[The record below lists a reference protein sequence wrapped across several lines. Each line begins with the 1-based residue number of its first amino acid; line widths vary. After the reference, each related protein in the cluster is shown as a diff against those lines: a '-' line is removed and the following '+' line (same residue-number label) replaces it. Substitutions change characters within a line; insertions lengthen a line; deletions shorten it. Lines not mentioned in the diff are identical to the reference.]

1 MVEHEQLLKFAK
13 DEDDICVM
21 LYIAKVGVS
30 IDWKNYS
37 PDEVLY
43 IPEQIF
49 ESVGRGFI
57 RKIGGEQYYG
67 KTILDNVLIE
77 LLCSECEPSKHSEK
91 YLNVL
96 TEIRKFIDHGLRFRD
111 SHYLAFEGP

>member
-1 MVEHEQLLKFAK
+1 MVEHEQLLKSAK
-13 DEDDICVM
+13 EEDDICVM

-43 IPEQIF
+43 IPEEVF
-49 ESVGRGFI
+49 DSVGRNFI
-57 RKIGGEQYYG
+57 GKIGGEQYYG
-67 KTILDNVLIE
+67 KTILDNELIE
-77 LLCSECEPSKHSEK
+77 LLCGERKPSKYSEK
-91 YLNVL
+91 YLNTL
-96 TEIRKFIDHGLRFRD
+96 TEIRKFIDYGLRFKD